1 MILSVCDSFHCF
13 LFILFFVVL
22 EKCWDLVVKELYN
35 LDIDRRGYEVLY
47 GIGISRDGAGE

>member
-1 MILSVCDSFHCF
+1 M
-13 LFILFFVVL
+13 L
-22 EKCWDLVVKELYN
+22 ELNWDLVVKELYN